1 MEETSQQAPDEPTIP
16 LSSLQSL
23 HPTTPSPGE
32 GVHVTEGFHT
42 SWDGR
47 ELFCRHWTGPRDS
60 NATVVLMHG
69 YAEHSGRYHHVATG
83 LVEAGYDV
91 RAIDARGHGRSPGVR
106 GHIDRFEVF
115 VRDLESVVQHCK
127 SESSRPVFVVGHS
140 HGGTIALRYALM
152 SPRDVAGFV
161 VTSPFLGIAMQV
173 PAPKRIAGELMS
185 RVWPTLAIPAG
196 LDATYTCRDPQVV
209 DHYVRDPLVFSSAT
223 ARWYTEVTRTH
234 LELAQRARE
243 IVAPCLFLV
252 AGSDGLVDPDATRKV
267 FSNVAADDRAME
279 VFEDAYHELLN
290 EPNWTSFLAKIIDW
304 LDARSSAKAVEK

>member
-1 MEETSQQAPDEPTIP
+1 MGLPKLLGFGLSCARSIIHFDRNSKRGVLALEETSQQAPDEPTSP

-106 GHIDRFEVF
+106 AWRVP
-115 VRDLESVVQHCK
+115 Q
-127 SESSRPVFVVGHS
+127 
-140 HGGTIALRYALM
+140 ALAYYQRL
-152 SPRDVAGFV
+152 VA
-161 VTSPFLGIAMQV
+161 AQNQV
-173 PAPKRIAGELMS
+173 PHQTRNGRMAGRPRIQYL
-185 RVWPTLAIPAG
+185 
-196 LDATYTCRDPQVV
+196 
-209 DHYVRDPLVFSSAT
+209 SS
-223 ARWYTEVTRTH
+223 
-234 LELAQRARE
+234 
-243 IVAPCLFLV
+243 
-252 AGSDGLVDPDATRKV
+252 
-267 FSNVAADDRAME
+267 
-279 VFEDAYHELLN
+279 
-290 EPNWTSFLAKIIDW
+290 
-304 LDARSSAKAVEK
+304 